1 MVDRP
6 NDIQTVGEQAVP
18 NFVEQP
24 VASSE
29 STNEHNML
37 ELKFKVKDFQRNK
50 RGRRT
55 KIRLRAT
62 LHWSNTAFT
71 IHSTEG
77 SKNFAT
83 SDPRSLSWPNRI
95 LQLGSLSL
103 VPPNLIY

>member
-37 ELKFKVKDFQRNK
+37 ELKFKVKDS
-50 RGRRT
+50 T
-55 KIRLRAT
+55 K
-62 LHWSNTAFT
+62 
-71 IHSTEG
+71 
-77 SKNFAT
+77 
-83 SDPRSLSWPNRI
+83 
-95 LQLGSLSL
+95 
-103 VPPNLIY
+103 